1 MSRGLPPKSKLV
13 GELQT
18 FRFSDLNFRKFKVA
32 LNALNNL
39 FFAKSCVLYCQSK
52 FDNKN
57 MGVTVAF
64 LNKHLK
70 LEIKGVVLKAH
81 TTALI
86 TYFVT

>member
-1 MSRGLPPKSKLV
+1 M
-13 GELQT
+13 
-18 FRFSDLNFRKFKVA
+18 D

-39 FFAKSCVLYCQSK
+39 FLKVCKSCVLYCQST

-57 MGVTVAF
+57 MGVSGAF

-70 LEIKGVVLKAH
+70 LKIKGVVLKAH

-86 TYFVT
+86 TYFATKVITARSPITGQFLTP